1 MLYTEEERRELTKKK
16 ESLDNASETI
26 GMSPY
31 ELAELESLYNS
42 LEDDKEYRDSFNV
55 YNSMTTGLSL
65 EYYYMKGKFPK
76 TDVVINLFCEEQVYE
91 KYIAEEDEEENKE
104 NTNLYKV
111 STAIWDSPVLQDICQ
126 LKKYVS
132 FNEKPSSKRDNIY
145 NGVEIENPI
154 WLTEPEREENFFYAV
169 PDIPEDGLFMVW
181 EDVELLDPSQYFSAL
196 YSGKTFDKFLAD
208 NIIDEITY
216 TLEERKEFAEEY
228 IEFINKILNYLK
240 YNRKIEI
247 DQSSLNAWN
256 GDHSTFDDIHPLYA
270 STQDEEY
277 NVRRELY
284 RLSRSNYALE
294 RNLQEIKIRLQTFI
308 AGGLTPI
315 ESIEVLKT
323 NRDVVIKNFMESIN
337 SGGNWVFSKR
347 KEKIINR
354 IHKENGSLRPFVRS
368 RKNIESIKERLLTDK
383 ELASEFS
390 FPLLYF
396 YCLNDGDLVD
406 RVIIERIFN
415 NEISVGDIIYLTTD
429 RDDVPEL
436 KAEVEEIAR
445 GVIEQIGLKEGESLM
460 NRDTKI
466 VDKYYI
472 KNKRVSKIFLKNI
485 EETSTAIKK
494 QINDSYK
501 QVDKFRLVKE
511 IQNDKNFWGTVT
523 LSEEQIF

>member
-1 MLYTEEERRELTKKK
+1 
-16 ESLDNASETI
+16 
-26 GMSPY
+26 
-31 ELAELESLYNS
+31 
-42 LEDDKEYRDSFNV
+42 
-55 YNSMTTGLSL
+55 
-65 EYYYMKGKFPK
+65 
-76 TDVVINLFCEEQVYE
+76 
-91 KYIAEEDEEENKE
+91 
-104 NTNLYKV
+104 
-111 STAIWDSPVLQDICQ
+111 
-126 LKKYVS
+126 
-132 FNEKPSSKRDNIY
+132 
-145 NGVEIENPI
+145 
-154 WLTEPEREENFFYAV
+154 
-169 PDIPEDGLFMVW
+169 MVW